1 MSLITAGFKPIPTVS
16 RSPNQ
21 EQPCSVSQIEW
32 NPQYPKNGRRQNFQQ
47 IFKKKSSNVYSTN
60 LSAAKQTERNCWA
73 LKHYL
78 QSAKRDHLVGI
89 RKQKKLRRVS
99 GEAKK
104 NPFLTFSCFL
114 LFLSWAATT
123 ESWCR
128 TTSFAKQKN
137 LGRKSLAHFRAW
149 YHDHIW
155 NLYPDPERFERIPWA
170 WLCRQIRGY

>member
-1 MSLITAGFKPIPTVS
+1 MTSLIHGIPTYEVPFWFQPALVLLLRFACLDSHMMNNPIQRLTLMSLITAGFKPMPTVS

-32 NPQYPKNGRRQNFQQ
+32 NPRYPKNGRRQNFQQ

-104 NPFLTFSCFL
+104 I
-114 LFLSWAATT
+114 
-123 ESWCR
+123 
-128 TTSFAKQKN
+128 
-137 LGRKSLAHFRAW
+137 HF
-149 YHDHIW
+149 
-155 NLYPDPERFERIPWA
+155 
-170 WLCRQIRGY
+170 